1 MSYGD
6 DTTVMSCSSLVGS
19 RDTRRLGPPAGLKV
33 LLPGIGVLVLVAA
46 AVGRARSST
55 DGMPSTGG
63 ATFLVLLTAAFV
75 CYAVASVVGERRS
88 PSLPIVLVLGAA
100 IQLAPLAGPLLL
112 SSDAHSYAAYGRID
126 VALGGN
132 PYVDPPA
139 AFPSDRVTAA
149 VAGGWRETPSVYG
162 PVFAAVS
169 AVVARIA
176 GGDPK
181 PAVRLYRVTAAAA
194 MLALIGLAA
203 LLAERPAR
211 AAAFVGWNPLLA
223 VHFAGGGHNDAIMM
237 VLVLAGLAAGRRRPS
252 AGGACWAA
260 AAAIKWVPLPL
271 YALWAVAASRRGAK
285 TGLSGLVA
293 AAGVIVAFATWRYGL
308 DWTRVVTPLVRT
320 AGEQS
325 RYSLA
330 RRLEAVGLPDGVST
344 VAVVTIA
351 VTGGLFLLRAA
362 LSGRARLGLAAGL
375 LLVVTPWLLPWYAVW
390 PVALAATERE
400 RNSRVLA
407 LVLSAYLLPA
417 RIGL

>member
-1 MSYGD
+1 MLPRPLLRCRGPNP
-6 DTTVMSCSSLVGS
+6 VG
-19 RDTRRLGPPAGLKV
+19 PFIGLKV
-33 LLPGIGVLVLVAA
+33 LLPGIGVLLLVAV
-46 AVGRARSST
+46 AVARARSSS
-55 DGMPSTGG
+55 DGMPSRGG
-63 ATFLVLLTAAFV
+63 ATFLVLLIAAFL
-75 CYAVASVVGERRS
+75 CYAIASVVGEERS
-88 PSLPIVLVLGAA
+88 PSLPIVLLLGAA

-126 VALGGN
+126 VALGAN
-132 PYVDPPA
+132 PYIDPPA

-169 AVVARIA
+169 ALVARIA
-176 GGDPK
+176 GGDPE
-181 PAVRLYRVTAAAA
+181 PAVRLYRLTAAAA

-223 VHFAGGGHNDAIMM
+223 VHFAGGGHNDVIMM
-237 VLVLAGLAAGRRRPS
+237 ALVLAGLAAGRRRPRG
-252 AGGACWAA
+252 GGACWAA
-260 AAAIKWVPLPL
+260 AAAVKWVPLPL
-271 YALWAVAASRRGAK
+271 YALREIAAFRRGEK
-285 TGLSGLVA
+285 TGLLGFVGTAS
-293 AAGVIVAFATWRYGL
+293 VIAAFASWRYGL
-308 DWTRVVTPLVRT
+308 DWTRVVTPLFRA

-330 RRLEAVGLPDGVST
+330 RRLEDVGIPPLAST
-344 VAVVTIA
+344 AVVLAIA
-351 VTGGLFLLRAA
+351 LSGGVVLVRAA

-400 RNSRVLA
+400 RSSRLLA